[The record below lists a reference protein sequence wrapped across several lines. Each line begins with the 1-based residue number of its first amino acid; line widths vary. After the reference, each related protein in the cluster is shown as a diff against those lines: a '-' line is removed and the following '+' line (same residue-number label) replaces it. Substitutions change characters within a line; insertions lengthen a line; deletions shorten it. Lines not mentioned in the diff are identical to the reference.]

1 MFYYFDEAGD
11 FSVPKSRAHHKV
23 AVVVGVAVSD
33 AIYDD
38 LNAGFRQFANNL
50 PSSACA
56 NGEPKGRLLS
66 YEHKRVFCEF
76 LSEYDGV
83 SITPVTLDLSSL
95 SGSRID
101 RMPERMSCVLTEWA
115 DKMLYN
121 EASEQLVLLARQYA
135 NLSVNQSLR
144 IYSLA
149 ACIREALE
157 HSILFLSSEQ
167 HESAW
172 NSLRFELD
180 RVQVRPNSREEKV
193 FSLVVLG
200 WLMGW
205 SRTRSLLTVKEL
217 HTDDHP
223 FVKNYVTHDGAD
235 LGKIFYNNL
244 YWVNSRDSWGVQ
256 LADISATI
264 VYQAASALND
274 EDGLVSLYRLLMRKS
289 AYGSRRGPG
298 LTSPLR
304 GLSPAIARKYSIL
317 SKAMEKRRT

>member
-1 MFYYFDEAGD
+1 MFYFFDESGD
-11 FSVPKSRAHHKV
+11 FSVPKSRGHHKV
-23 AVVVGVAVSD
+23 AVVVGIAVSD

-38 LNAGFRQFANNL
+38 LNAGFQQFVAKL
-50 PSSACA
+50 PISACA
-56 NGEPKGRLLS
+56 KGEPKGRLLS
-66 YEHKRVFCEF
+66 YEHKEAFCELLF
-76 LSEYDGV
+76 KYQGI
-83 SITPVTLDLSSL
+83 SITPVTLDLSSM

-101 RMPERMSCVLTEWA
+101 RMPERMSCILAEWA

-121 EASEQLVLLARQYA
+121 EASEQMVLLARQYA

-149 ACIREALE
+149 SCIREALE
-157 HSILFLSSEQ
+157 HSILFLSSAR
-167 HESAW
+167 HERAW
-172 NSLRFELD
+172 NSLRFEID

-193 FSLVVLG
+193 FSLMVLG

-205 SRTRSLLTVKEL
+205 TRTKPLLIVEEI

-235 LGKIFYNNL
+235 LGKMLYNNL
-244 YWVNSRDSWGVQ
+244 YWVNSRDSWGGQ

-289 AYGSRRGPG
+289 RYGSRRGPG
-298 LTSPLR
+298 LFSPLR
-304 GLSPAIARKYSIL
+304 GLSPTVSRKYPIL